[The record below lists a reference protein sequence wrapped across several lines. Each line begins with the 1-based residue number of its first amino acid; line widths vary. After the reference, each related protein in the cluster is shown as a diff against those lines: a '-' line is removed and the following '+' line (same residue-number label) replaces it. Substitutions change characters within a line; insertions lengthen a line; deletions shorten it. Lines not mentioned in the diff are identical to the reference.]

1 MALEEVS
8 MKRRTSFILGLGLLW
23 VLAGVWALAAGSSVS
38 NMLRPMLV
46 LADVWKLAAAQQA
59 QEPPNPPV
67 GREMPGPGEHTG
79 GAIVS
84 VGVDRFTIKKAD
96 GTEQTVLVNTQTH
109 FRQGRQQE
117 LQLEDL
123 KPGDQIMVAGS
134 ANTNKEFVARMVRR
148 VTQEE
153 LAQMP
158 KPGEAVFGEIISI
171 NKDQLKVRNR
181 MEGERVVVVNEQ
193 TTFMKEG
200 QPITLK
206 DLKVGDRI
214 FARGKET
221 NGQFV
226 ATQVVT
232 GQSQRGGG
240 QFRPRNEEGPPQ

>member
-1 MALEEVS
+1 
-8 MKRRTSFILGLGLLW
+8 MKKRSSLILGFALLYI
-23 VLAGVWALAAGSSVS
+23 LAVG
-38 NMLRPMLV
+38 
-46 LADVWKLAAAQQA
+46 WKLPGAQQT
-59 QEPPNPPV
+59 QGSPNPPA
-67 GREMPGPGEHTG
+67 GREMPGQGEHTG

-123 KPGDQIMVAGS
+123 KPGDQIMVTGS
-134 ANTNKEFVARMVRR
+134 ANENKEFVARMVRR

-171 NKDQLKVRNR
+171 SKDQLKVRNR

-200 QPITLK
+200 QPITVK
-206 DLKVGDRI
+206 DLKVGDRV
-214 FARGKET
+214 FATGKET
-221 NGQFV
+221 NGQFIATRV
-226 ATQVVT
+226 AT
-232 GQSQRGGG
+232 GQFQRGGG